1 MNIKIG
7 DTVNWSGGWGTQP
20 ERKAVVT
27 GIELCA
33 APRMKYGQQV
43 TSVSIEDKDR
53 CVFDLSTGNWAYGS
67 HIHPL

>member
-33 APRMKYGQQV
+33 KEGMKYG
-43 TSVSIEDKDR
+43 TSVKIVSIEDKNR

-67 HIHPL
+67 QIRPL